1 MKISVIV
8 PVYKAE
14 KYIAECINSILS
26 QTYTDFELILIDDG
40 SPDLS
45 GKICDEYASNDERIV
60 VVHKTNGGVSSAR
73 NVGIS
78 RASGEWIAFVDA
90 DDMLFNTCLEI
101 CIGKSIKDDLDMLQ
115 FLHTSSKVYAEN
127 EYGKAFSSVSFLK
140 LKHNVCIGGSF
151 IKSNVIKDNHIT
163 FPENIKL
170 AEDQVFVIKCI
181 LNSTRV
187 EIIKDT
193 LYYYRKNAI
202 SATAISNINDMLE
215 SCRYLSVFKSEYAKA
230 SHQVDNT
237 LLSFIYE
244 MLRRNQF
251 NRKQIISLYKSA
263 NIKYCDRTSKGCRLL
278 YYLSLFNV
286 RFAFLVVDVLNKVR
300 KWIS

>member
-14 KYIAECINSILS
+14 KYIVECINSILS

-45 GKICDEYASNDERIV
+45 GKICDEYASNDERII
-60 VVHKTNGGVSSAR
+60 VVHKSNGGVSSAR

-78 RASGEWIAFVDA
+78 RATGEWITFVDA
-90 DDMLFNTCLEI
+90 DDMLFNTCLEV
-101 CIGKSIKDDLDMLQ
+101 CINKIIKDDLDMLQ
-115 FLHTSSKVYAEN
+115 FFHTSSKVYTEN
-127 EYGKAFSSVSFLK
+127 EYGKVFSSTSFLN
-140 LKHNVCIGGSF
+140 LKHNVCIGACF
-151 IKSNVIKDNHIT
+151 IKADVIKYNHIT
-163 FPENIKL
+163 FPEEIKL

-187 EIIKDT
+187 EIVKDT
-193 LYYYRKNAI
+193 LYYYRENAM
-202 SATAISNINDMLE
+202 SATATSNINDMLE
-215 SCRYLSVFKSEYAKA
+215 SCRYLSVFKSEYTK
-230 SHQVDNT
+230 STHQVDNT
-237 LLSFIYE
+237 ILSFIYVI
-244 MLRRNQF
+244 LRRNQLD
-251 NRKQIISLYKSA
+251 RKRIVSLYKSA
-263 NIKYCDRTSKGCRLL
+263 NIKYCDRTSRGCRLL

-286 RFAFLVVDVLNKVR
+286 RFAFLVVDMLNKVR